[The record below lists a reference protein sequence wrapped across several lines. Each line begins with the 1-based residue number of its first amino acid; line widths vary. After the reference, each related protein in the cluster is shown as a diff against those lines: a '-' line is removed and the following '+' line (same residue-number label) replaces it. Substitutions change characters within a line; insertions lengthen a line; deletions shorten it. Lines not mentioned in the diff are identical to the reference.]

1 MELLWEFF
9 LNYKILYRR
18 SFKTLWQILGEMVL
32 ALFLCPKIL
41 KIGFLQKLLMFYQ
54 GKWHKLGIRKEKG
67 GYYEC
72 H

>member
-1 MELLWEFF
+1 MPQ
-9 LNYKILYRR
+9 NIK
-18 SFKTLWQILGEMVL
+18 V
-32 ALFLCPKIL
+32 
-41 KIGFLQKLLMFYQ
+41 GFLQKLLMFYQ